1 MNNYNEM
8 LLNNLNKLYEE
19 GEVSYIFYFFNK
31 TFSFNVNQMLLA
43 LFIYILFVVI
53 LGIAFL
59 FWSRT
64 KSFKL
69 YLFKS
74 TTLNSKDIFAI
85 FFALNSL
92 LISVFSTIITN
103 NNNVFFSYD
112 DILNSSYVKNLKEQN
127 IEEYRLF
134 NDYLIVNL
142 VQKTNK
148 QNKIENFIQMNNL
161 IYFRKNIEENKKEI
175 MKKNTEEEKEFIQ
188 YKNDLLNHKN

>member
-43 LFIYILFVVI
+43 LFIYILFVII

-112 DILNSSYVKNLKEQN
+112 DILNSSYTKNLKEQN

-175 MKKNTEEEKEFIQ
+175 IKKNTEEEKEFIQ
-188 YKNDLLNHKN
+188 NKNDLLNHKN

>member
-43 LFIYILFVVI
+43 LFIYILFVII

-59 FWSRT
+59 FWTRT

-103 NNNVFFSYD
+103 NNNVFFSYN

-175 MKKNTEEEKEFIQ
+175 MKKNTEEVKEFIQ

>member
-43 LFIYILFVVI
+43 LFIYILFVII

-134 NDYLIVNL
+134 NDYLINNL

-175 MKKNTEEEKEFIQ
+175 MKKNIEEEKEFIK

>member
-8 LLNNLNKLYEE
+8 LLNNLNKLYED

-31 TFSFNVNQMLLA
+31 TFNFNVNQMLSA

-112 DILNSSYVKNLKEQN
+112 DILNSSYTKNLKEQN

-161 IYFRKNIEENKKEI
+161 IYFRKYIEENKKEI

>member
-43 LFIYILFVVI
+43 LFIYILFVII

-85 FFALNSL
+85 SFALNSF

-103 NNNVFFSYD
+103 NNNVFFSYN

-161 IYFRKNIEENKKEI
+161 IYFRKYIEESKKEI
-175 MKKNTEEEKEFIQ
+175 MKKNVEEIKEFIQ
-188 YKNDLLNHKN
+188 YKSDLLNHKN

>member
-8 LLNNLNKLYEE
+8 LLNNLNKLYED

-31 TFSFNVNQMLLA
+31 TFNFNVNQMLSA

-112 DILNSSYVKNLKEQN
+112 DILNSSYTKNLKEQN
-127 IEEYRLF
+127 IEEYHLF

-175 MKKNTEEEKEFIQ
+175 MKKNVEELKEFIKH
-188 YKNDLLNHKN
+188 KNNLLNHS

>member
-8 LLNNLNKLYEE
+8 LLNNLNKLYED

-31 TFSFNVNQMLLA
+31 TFNFNVNQMLSA

-92 LISVFSTIITN
+92 LISVFSTIVTN

-112 DILNSSYVKNLKEQN
+112 DILNSSYVKKLKEKN

-175 MKKNTEEEKEFIQ
+175 MKKNTEEVKEFIQ

>member
-31 TFSFNVNQMLLA
+31 TFSFNVNQMLSA

-53 LGIAFL
+53 LGITFL

-134 NDYLIVNL
+134 NDYLINNL

-175 MKKNTEEEKEFIQ
+175 MKKNIEEEKEFIK

>member
-31 TFSFNVNQMLLA
+31 TFNFNVNQMLLA
-43 LFIYILFVVI
+43 LFIYILFVII

-92 LISVFSTIITN
+92 LISVFSTIVTN

-112 DILNSSYVKNLKEQN
+112 DILNSSYVKKLKEQN
-127 IEEYRLF
+127 IEEYLLF

-175 MKKNTEEEKEFIQ
+175 IKKNTEEEKEFIQ
-188 YKNDLLNHKN
+188 NKNDLLNHKN

>member
-43 LFIYILFVVI
+43 LFIYILFVII

-112 DILNSSYVKNLKEQN
+112 NILNSSYVKNLKEQN
-127 IEEYRLF
+127 IEDYRLF

-148 QNKIENFIQMNNL
+148 QKKIENFIQMNDL

-175 MKKNTEEEKEFIQ
+175 MKKNTEEVKEFIQ

>member
-43 LFIYILFVVI
+43 LFIYILFVII

-85 FFALNSL
+85 SFALNSF

-175 MKKNTEEEKEFIQ
+175 MKKNIEEEKEFIQ

>member
-31 TFSFNVNQMLLA
+31 TFSFNVNQMLSA
-43 LFIYILFVVI
+43 LFIYILFVII

-59 FWSRT
+59 FWTRT

-103 NNNVFFSYD
+103 NNNVFFSYN

-161 IYFRKNIEENKKEI
+161 IYFRKNIEENKKRNN
-175 MKKNTEEEKEFIQ
+175 KEK
-188 YKNDLLNHKN
+188 Y

>member
-74 TTLNSKDIFAI
+74 ITLNSKDIFAI
-85 FFALNSL
+85 SFALNSF

-103 NNNVFFSYD
+103 NNNVFFSYN

-175 MKKNTEEEKEFIQ
+175 MKKNTEEVKEFIQ

>member
-31 TFSFNVNQMLLA
+31 TFSFNVNQMLSA

-127 IEEYRLF
+127 IEDYHLF
-134 NDYLIVNL
+134 NDYLINNL

-175 MKKNTEEEKEFIQ
+175 MKKNIEEEKEFIK